1 MNGNR
6 VKTMKTNGPFT
17 HPPLDTPNQG
27 IHLPGLAIASYGI
40 FTGGVAKNRLSL
52 NVCCEL

>member
-17 HPPLDTPNQG
+17 HPPLDTLNQG

-40 FTGGVAKNRLSL
+40 FAGGVAKNRLSL